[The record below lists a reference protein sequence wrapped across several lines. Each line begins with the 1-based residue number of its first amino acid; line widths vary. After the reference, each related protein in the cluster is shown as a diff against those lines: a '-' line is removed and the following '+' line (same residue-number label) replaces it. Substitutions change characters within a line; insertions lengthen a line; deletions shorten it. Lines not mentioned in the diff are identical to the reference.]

1 MTFFRHHIHVRWRLN
16 HVKKNPDLSKLMYF
30 CCYFFWTFNLSY
42 SSTLWL
48 FYTISLSICAHTSCS
63 EWPGMWVAVDG
74 NSCRSV
80 KQSSLLFFLIDL
92 FYLTHNYALQSAT
105 GLSGSAFAPS
115 VLTHKSA
122 MRLLLDNILDIEGRK
137 VELFVNLA
145 NEVNRNA
152 FRSSHSEVCLS
163 GHLKLST
170 HRSPLHLD
178 AKYQSLFDYSAP
190 KWK

>member
-1 MTFFRHHIHVRWRLN
+1 
-16 HVKKNPDLSKLMYF
+16 MYF

-80 KQSSLLFFLIDL
+80 KQSSLLFFLNWFIL
-92 FYLTHNYALQSAT
+92 FNSQLCTSICYWTFWLGFFTFCS
-105 GLSGSAFAPS
+105 
-115 VLTHKSA
+115 HKSA

-170 HRSPLHLD
+170 HRFPLHLD